1 MKAENEALKLE
12 NIKNKEEEI
21 NKLKAEDIKNNE
33 AISKLEQRLI
43 DKEKSDKKRDEEI
56 AKLKK
61 ITEELLNN
69 LHEQLNKNGTEKEK
83 K

>member
-21 NKLKAEDIKNNE
+21 NKLKAEDIKKNE

-43 DKEKSDKKRDEEI
+43 DKEESDKKRDEEI

-69 LHEQLNKNGTEKEK
+69 LHEQFNKNGTEKEK

>member
-1 MKAENEALKLE
+1 M
-12 NIKNKEEEI
+12 NILAVGDIVGNCGI
-21 NKLKAEDIKNNE
+21 NKLKAEDIKKNE
-33 AISKLEQRLI
+33 AISKLGQRLI